1 MYEQTVENVT
11 VGLPPTV
18 TPETP
23 VSEAAEYLRGIRV
36 PALPVLEGDTV
47 VGMVT
52 ESDFAALVTET
63 DDRPTV
69 QTIMSAPAATISPFT
84 TLGEAAATM
93 RSAGVKHLPVISDG
107 VYSGV
112 LSAESLAPYL
122 SRRRLDLERRNEPLR
137 VNSAMNQPM
146 RASD

>member
-1 MYEQTVENVT
+1 MYGQTVENIP

-36 PALPVLEGDTV
+36 PALPVLEDGTV
-47 VGMVT
+47 VGVVT
-52 ESDFAALVTET
+52 ESDLVALSTEPGG
-63 DDRPTV
+63 RPTV
-69 QTIMSAPAATISPFT
+69 DGITSGPVATISPST

-93 RSAGVKHLPVISDG
+93 RSTGVEHLPVVTDG
-107 VYSGV
+107 VYSGM
-112 LSAESLAPYL
+112 LSAETLASSLPGH
-122 SRRRLDLERRNEPLR
+122 RRHVQRRNDPLG
-137 VNSAMNQPM
+137 VNSSMNQPM